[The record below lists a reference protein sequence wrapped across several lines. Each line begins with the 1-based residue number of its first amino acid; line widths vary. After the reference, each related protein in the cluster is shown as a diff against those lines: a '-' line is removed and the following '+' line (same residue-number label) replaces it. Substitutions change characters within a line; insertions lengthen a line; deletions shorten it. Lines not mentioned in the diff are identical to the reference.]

1 MKHQEKITKVTDQF
15 LPELLAGRFKEIR
28 ECYVKNPEILL
39 KDFLE
44 TLKTLFDDTKRK
56 QDEGKKGKV
65 AYIYFSFFVQQC
77 LTKQTWV
84 QGRDIRWTVLFR

>member
-1 MKHQEKITKVTDQF
+1 MKHQEKIVKVTDQF
-15 LPELLAGRFKEIR
+15 LPELLAGRF
-28 ECYVKNPEILL
+28 NPEILL

>member
-39 KDFLE
+39 KDFW
-44 TLKTLFDDTKRK
+44 KH
-56 QDEGKKGKV
+56 
-65 AYIYFSFFVQQC
+65 
-77 LTKQTWV
+77 
-84 QGRDIRWTVLFR
+84 